1 MRSSDPRRHANGG
14 PGLDVMTDGP
24 EGPVLLASIAAPWAV
39 DAPGRQLSTSYSVYG
54 STLGQRVEIKG
65 AA

>member
-1 MRSSDPRRHANGG
+1 
-14 PGLDVMTDGP
+14 MTDGP

-39 DAPGRQLSTSYSVYG
+39 DAPGRQLATSYSVYG
-54 STLGQRVEIKG
+54 STLVQRVETKR